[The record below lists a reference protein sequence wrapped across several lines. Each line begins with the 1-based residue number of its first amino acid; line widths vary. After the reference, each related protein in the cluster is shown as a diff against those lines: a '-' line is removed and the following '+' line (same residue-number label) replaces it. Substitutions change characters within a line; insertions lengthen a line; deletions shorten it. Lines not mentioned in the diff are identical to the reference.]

1 MHSLTAA
8 TPAGAFG
15 IYAIVAGL
23 AWLFT
28 WEFLPGAFCSRE
40 LSGDLPLDVFPFPQA
55 DKRDFVT
62 RPPAETKGLTLEEV
76 RAVFE
81 REVNMDGRSGQR
93 GTAADSM
100 RAPSRSALG
109 DGNDA
114 DLDAGGRR
122 DGYHV
127 IGDGDGDEDESDLE
141 QDSRE
146 ADADVNAADPSEAEG
161 EREPGRE
168 HSGGEEE
175 NCPGPSSVVSRIGL
189 ET

>member
-28 WEFLPGAFCSRE
+28 WKFLPGAFCSRE
-40 LSGDLPLDVFPFPQA
+40 LSGDLSLDVFPSPKLINA
-55 DKRDFVT
+55 T
-62 RPPAETKGLTLEEV
+62 PSPARPPAETKGLTLEEV

-81 REVNMDGRSGQR
+81 REANMDGRSGQR

-146 ADADVNAADPSEAEG
+146 ADADVNADPSEAEG

-175 NCPGPSSVVSRIGL
+175 NRPGPPSVVSRIGL